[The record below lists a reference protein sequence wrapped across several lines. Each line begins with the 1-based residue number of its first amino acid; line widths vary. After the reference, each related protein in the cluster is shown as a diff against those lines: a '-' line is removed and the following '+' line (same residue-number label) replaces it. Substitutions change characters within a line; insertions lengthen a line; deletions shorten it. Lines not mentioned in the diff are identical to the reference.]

1 MEDQVINP
9 SETQAQENPQPQGYQ
24 NPAIREEDTAPEKL
38 GGFLGMMLLSLVPVV
53 NLVMFFVWGFGSHN
67 VNRKNF
73 GRAALIVLAIVIVLC
88 FVSSTAII
96 SLLTSLLQ
104 NNPVS

>member
-88 FVSSTAII
+88 IIFYAAIADLMMSI
-96 SLLTSLLQ
+96 LQ
-104 NNPVS
+104 NYHVA